1 MNLGTVMSPRS
12 RRLQNS
18 TQTKYIPAR
27 PSEPRSHD
35 SPTHRADAVPR
46 FSPFSL
52 HFITFF
58 YIIKPLPK
66 YSTRSTGHVYSAFT
80 GSPKREHLSRCY
92 MFRRPYPSPNRLC
105 CVRVQYLFYVLFRIC
120 TLLHVPHSI
129 FFSFYIQIIAQ
140 KAGIKTNIVEI
151 PFTYTSYKKIML

>member
-35 SPTHRADAVPR
+35 SPTHRADAVPT
-46 FSPFSL
+46 FLALSL

-58 YIIKPLPK
+58 TLSNPSLNILRGQPVTFIA
-66 YSTRSTGHVYSAFT
+66 RSPVA
-80 GSPKREHLSRCY
+80 PKREH
-92 MFRRPYPSPNRLC
+92 F
-105 CVRVQYLFYVLFRIC
+105 VTLFNI
-120 TLLHVPHSI
+120 SI
-129 FFSFYIQIIAQ
+129 
-140 KAGIKTNIVEI
+140 
-151 PFTYTSYKKIML
+151 